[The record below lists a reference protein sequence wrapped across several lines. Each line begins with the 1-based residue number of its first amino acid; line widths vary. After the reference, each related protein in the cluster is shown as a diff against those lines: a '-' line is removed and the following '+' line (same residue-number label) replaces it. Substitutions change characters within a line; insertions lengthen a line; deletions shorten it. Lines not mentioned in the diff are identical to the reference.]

1 MAAIGSFLLP
11 LCLFLAIAS
20 FTGSISPSVIQ
31 DACGRTSFP
40 DLCIE
45 SLSQKPESQSTD
57 EHGLAEL
64 AIRVAAEAATA
75 ASTYVSKV
83 LEGSV
88 NDSSWHQCLD
98 DCSECYVDAVEQLDD
113 CTGAMEDKGYANV
126 NKWVSAAIAAAQTCA
141 EACRDVA
148 LPDKATLTEMN
159 TDCHWERA
167 LDPASGWRVVKATA
181 DVAASG
187 EEWLAAAIEEES
199 KVTLKV
205 GWKRGWQWLGATAVE
220 EGWQWLCGSDEGY
233 EQWLCMAKEGQR
245 RPMAGGCGHVDVWG
259 SCCGRGDGDMVVG
272 EQQQGGRRG
281 GQQRVAT
288 VAGKGN
294 GAAEE
299 KTTKMDGLQ
308 AVEGWRRR

>member
-159 TDCHWERA
+159 TEFTNLCNVLSLCKWQLMGLEREKKAGAGNAAKILRQRAVRERA
-167 LDPASGWRVVKATA
+167 LDPVSGWRATKAAA

-187 EEWLAAAIEEES
+187 EEWLAATIEEES
-199 KVTLKV
+199 KVALKV
-205 GWKRGWQWLGATAVE
+205 GWKRL
-220 EGWQWLCGSDEGY
+220 DND
-233 EQWLCMAKEGQR
+233 R
-245 RPMAGGCGHVDVWG
+245 
-259 SCCGRGDGDMVVG
+259 
-272 EQQQGGRRG
+272 GRRG
-281 GQQRVAT
+281 RHQRQ
-288 VAGKGN
+288 G
-294 GAAEE
+294 
-299 KTTKMDGLQ
+299 
-308 AVEGWRRR
+308 